1 MDWFEWMLVGAV
13 FGFGTG
19 LLTGCL
25 MVLLSENLIEGRKWW
40 RIW

>member
-1 MDWFEWMLVGAV
+1 VNWIEWMLVGAV
-13 FGFGTG
+13 FGFGAG